1 MRSLSFVLPAIFLL
15 AAMEVRADPT
25 EERCSISGL
34 CELCSEAELETEPA
48 CKRYGRR
55 QEFTCTYI
63 DLALARDSAAEQ
75 GDDANTSASAVTE
88 RQRRLRGAEAA
99 GDGGPTGRRAE
110 AIATPA
116 RDAAG
121 FLFAPDERRELRVE
135 YRSCDSTAHDD
146 LVAVLR
152 FLVREIARLIV
163 IAPARRSLP
172 RALPPPPSHVSSS
185 FSSAPR
191 RPRLRLALI
200 SATVYFD
207 RAPVRGATPR
217 GVLRGRRRARHGRHP
232 AAPLQ
237 VSGACR
243 RALGS
248 TARVTCSRSCHR
260 PVLRRRESCALFS
273 GASAASTPQSPR
285 SRLLCVSVGRR
296 SAVIHHSQ
304 RRRGCRHR
312 FPSRP

>member
-1 MRSLSFVLPAIFLL
+1 MRSLSFVLPAVFLL

-152 FLVREIARLIV
+152 FLVREIARLVV

-200 SATVYFD
+200 SAPLCTSIVRLCAARLREVFCAVVGGLAMAGIQRRRSKFQA
-207 RAPVRGATPR
+207 RA
-217 GVLRGRRRARHGRHP
+217 GVCSDRRRASRALAVATVPSYGGERAVRCARARP
-232 AAPLQ
+232 LPAPL
-237 VSGACR
+237 SR
-243 RALGS
+243 RVRAYS
-248 TARVTCSRSCHR
+248 AYR
-260 PVLRRRESCALFS
+260 
-273 GASAASTPQSPR
+273 SAAGAR
-285 SRLLCVSVGRR
+285 
-296 SAVIHHSQ
+296 
-304 RRRGCRHR
+304 
-312 FPSRP
+312 